1 MGKDWLSWFPNTIYL
16 SNYNLVVQ
24 LLSHVQRFVTS
35 WTAAGQAVLS
45 FTISCSVLKFMSI
58 ESVVPP
64 NHLILCHPLL
74 FLLSIFPR
82 NRVFSN
88 ELILHIRPNIRAST
102 SASVLPKNIQ
112 GWFPLGLTG
121 LVSTQS
127 KGLSRVFSN
136 YNNYITIVSFLK

>member
-24 LLSHVQRFVTS
+24 LLTHVQCFVTS
-35 WTAAGQAVLS
+35 WTAAGQAALS

-88 ELILHIRPNIRAST
+88 ELILHIRPNRAST

-112 GWFPLGLTG
+112 GWFPLRLTG